1 MQYSTYADLPAL
13 AGLCNMERAIHA
25 KWSVE
30 ESVERQKRLH
40 YVLKRL
46 AEIFTARITNEP
58 IYELKMVFSHHAYLC
73 SEHVT
78 MIRQRVAEM
87 REPPLGLDR
96 CPHEGLAS
104 MMEELLHAPTGELF
118 VFGTYGVLVP
128 AMLESL
134 LRLQQEAHPLAD
146 APTVRMAKLIRFEI
160 EELERYGKAAMEALA
175 NAWIQRSGRL
185 LKTG

>member
-1 MQYSTYADLPAL
+1 MDLLSPEAKLQDRYQGPVDRCRSIDPPQSVHVFEAKEPKRQVVEDKKVKPNNRVGSRTMQYSTYSDLPAL
-13 AGLCNMERAIHA
+13 AGLCHMERAIHA

-30 ESVERQKRLH
+30 ESVDRQKRLH

-46 AEIFTARITNEP
+46 AETFTARITNEP

-96 CPHEGLAS
+96 CPHDGLA
-104 MMEELLHAPTGELF
+104 
-118 VFGTYGVLVP
+118 
-128 AMLESL
+128 
-134 LRLQQEAHPLAD
+134 
-146 APTVRMAKLIRFEI
+146 I
-160 EELERYGKAAMEALA
+160 
-175 NAWIQRSGRL
+175 
-185 LKTG
+185 